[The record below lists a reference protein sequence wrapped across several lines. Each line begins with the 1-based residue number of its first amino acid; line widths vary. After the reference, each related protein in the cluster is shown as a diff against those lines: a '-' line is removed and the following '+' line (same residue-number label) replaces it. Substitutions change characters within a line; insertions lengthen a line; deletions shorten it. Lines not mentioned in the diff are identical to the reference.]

1 MRIGHNP
8 LRASTV
14 AELPTRI
21 MSVIT
26 HLPNRVG
33 YHQHRLDVIKACL
46 ESMRFGAPGIPVM
59 VWDNGSCKDL
69 TDWLQNEYKPE
80 TLILSPNVGKS
91 NARAALFRMVRTDA
105 IMALCDDD
113 MLFYPGWF
121 DACEKLINTFP
132 EVGKVSCYPV
142 RTQGRWGCSATKEW
156 AEKHG
161 KLEKGIFVTEEEE
174 RDFCTSVERDYEWHL
189 EYAKNDI
196 DHRVTY
202 RGLQAYCYAHHC
214 QFMARAGVIIPFLE
228 RTNEAMANEK
238 PFDSAVDAA
247 GLLQLTTV
255 KRYARHIGNM
265 IDHKVIIDMMGMGL
279 LTVEEAV
286 NGERN

>member
-8 LRASTV
+8 LRAERLP
-14 AELPTRI
+14 ELPTRI

-26 HLPNRVG
+26 HLPNRQG
-33 YHQHRLDVIKACL
+33 YHAHRLDVIKACL
-46 ESMRFGAPGIPVM
+46 ESMRYGAPGIHVM

-69 TDWLQNEYKPE
+69 TDWLQNDYKPE
-80 TLILSPNVGKS
+80 TLILSPNIGKS

-113 MLFYPGWF
+113 MLFFPGWF
-121 DACEKLINTFP
+121 EASQKILETFP

-142 RTQGRWGCSATKEW
+142 RTQGRWGCTSTKAW
-156 AEKHG
+156 AEKNG

-189 EYAKNDI
+189 NYAKDDI

-202 RGLQAYCYAHHC
+202 KGLQAYCYAHHC
-214 QFMARAGVIIPFLE
+214 QFMARVGVIIPFLE
-228 RTNEAMANEK
+228 RNDDAMANEK
-238 PFDSAVDAA
+238 PFDNAVDNA
-247 GLLQLTTV
+247 GLLQLTTA
-255 KRYARHIGNM
+255 KRYSRHIGNM
-265 IDHKVIIDMMGMGL
+265 IDHKVISDLIGMGL
-279 LTVEEAV
+279 LKATEVI
-286 NGERN
+286 

>member
-1 MRIGHNP
+1 
-8 LRASTV
+8 
-14 AELPTRI
+14 

-26 HLPNRVG
+26 HLPNRNG
-33 YHQHRLDVIKACL
+33 YHKFRLAVIQACL
-46 ESMRFGAPGIPVM
+46 ESMRYGAPGITVM

-80 TLILSPNVGKS
+80 TLILSPNIGKS
-91 NARAALFRMVRTDA
+91 NARMALFRMVRPDT

-121 DACEKLINTFP
+121 DASQKLLDTFP

-156 AEKHG
+156 AEKNG
-161 KLEKGIFVTEEEE
+161 KLETGVFVTEEEE

-189 EYAKNDI
+189 EYAKDDI

-202 RGLQAYCYAHHC
+202 KGLQAYCYAHHC

-238 PFDSAVDAA
+238 PFDNAVNDA
-247 GLLQLTTV
+247 GLLQLTTA
-255 KRYARHIGNM
+255 KRYSRHIGNM
-265 IDHKVIIDMMGMGL
+265 VDHKVIMDMIGMGL
-279 LTVEEAV
+279 LSVQEVA
-286 NGERN
+286 

>member
-8 LRASTV
+8 LRASKV
-14 AELPTRI
+14 DELPTRI

-26 HLPNRVG
+26 HLPNRNG
-33 YHQHRLDVIKACL
+33 YHKFRLSVIQACL
-46 ESMRFGAPGIPVM
+46 ESMRHGAPGIPIM

-80 TLILSPNVGKS
+80 TLVLSPNVGKS
-91 NARAALFRMVRTDA
+91 NARMALFRMVRPDA
-105 IMALCDDD
+105 IMALSDDD

-121 DACEKLINTFP
+121 DACHKLIDTFP

-156 AEKHG
+156 AAKNGE
-161 KLEKGIFVTEEEE
+161 LETGIFVTEEEE

-189 EYAKNDI
+189 NFAKDDI

-202 RGLQAYCYAHHC
+202 RGVQAYCYAHHC
-214 QFMARAGVIIPFLE
+214 QFMARAGVIVPFLE
-228 RTNEAMANEK
+228 RTNAAMANEK
-238 PFDSAVDAA
+238 PFDNAVNAA
-247 GLLQLTTV
+247 GLLQLTTTR
-255 KRYARHIGNM
+255 RYSRHIGNM
-265 IDHKVIIDMMGMGL
+265 IDHKVISDMMGMGL
-279 LTVEEAV
+279 LSVTEVT
-286 NGERN
+286 NG